1 MKPWTLL
8 GDRSEHPKSAI
19 IGALL
24 SDHQTGQQIMSKEQ
38 ARTIQEH
45 LINEIPGE
53 GFLEMGKEGFA
64 YSDKYMRELRHG
76 DPLLIK

>member
-1 MKPWTLL
+1 
-8 GDRSEHPKSAI
+8 
-19 IGALL
+19 
-24 SDHQTGQQIMSKEQ
+24 MSKEQ